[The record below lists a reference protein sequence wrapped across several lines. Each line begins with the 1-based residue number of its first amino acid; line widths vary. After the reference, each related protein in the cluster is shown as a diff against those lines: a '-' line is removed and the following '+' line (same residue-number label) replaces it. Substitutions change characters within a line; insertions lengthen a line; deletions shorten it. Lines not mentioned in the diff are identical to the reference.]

1 MGIANGPRDLEPA
14 IATPL
19 DPKPK
24 PGRRRRQSYTELE
37 RTTALMTAS
46 LVGVAT
52 ASGDLGI
59 PKRTIYQW
67 FEEAG
72 GYGPMRD
79 AARTALGATMYA
91 TAMTACVELGE
102 RVPDMD
108 TKQLLATIKA
118 MTASAAKSC
127 ADETPAGAAT
137 NAIRVVVSETGEVVD
152 RG

>member
-1 MGIANGPRDLEPA
+1 MNTVAGVLRRVDPA

-19 DPKPK
+19 DPNPK
-24 PGRRRRQSYTELE
+24 PGRRRRQSYSELE

-46 LVGVAT
+46 LVGVAS
-52 ASGDLGI
+52 ASKDLGI

-91 TAMTACVELGE
+91 T
-102 RVPDMD
+102 R
-108 TKQLLATIKA
+108 
-118 MTASAAKSC
+118 
-127 ADETPAGAAT
+127 
-137 NAIRVVVSETGEVVD
+137 
-152 RG
+152 